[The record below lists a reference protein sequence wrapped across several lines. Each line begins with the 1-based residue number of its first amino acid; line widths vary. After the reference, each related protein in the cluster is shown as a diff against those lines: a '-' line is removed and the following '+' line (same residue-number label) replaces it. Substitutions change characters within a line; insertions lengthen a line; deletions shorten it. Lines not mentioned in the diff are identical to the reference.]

1 MNSSKNLGLVFSDF
15 EFINEKSKIVKLPK
29 TNFNSK
35 KDFNVQPRQ
44 LLSKNFIPHSSIMFR
59 SNLIK
64 KIGNYPKNFKYAQDY
79 AFYLKILKISKI
91 KFINKSLV
99 KLRIPHQH
107 SETFRNT
114 SSKIMTL
121 ELLKIFF
128 LNLMNFKTSFFEK
141 LSIFLLFLL
150 NLVKICTPSFLLI

>member
-1 MNSSKNLGLVFSDF
+1 
-15 EFINEKSKIVKLPK
+15 
-29 TNFNSK
+29 
-35 KDFNVQPRQ
+35 
-44 LLSKNFIPHSSIMFR
+44 MFR

-64 KIGNYPKNFKYAQDY
+64 KGGNYPKNFKYAQDY

-121 ELLKIFF
+121 ELLKILV

-141 LSIFLLFLL
+141 LSIFSVILF
-150 NLVKICTPSFLLI
+150 NLIKFFPPSFFINLKKVNLQSIKLVGGMKQFIKVFSKRFKDLNGTLAQ